1 METVNLILGIT
12 ASVLSIVSVIWTA
25 KTARTVK
32 NMSRNATGGD
42 SSVNTVGNKNRIN
55 NGR

>member
-1 METVNLILGIT
+1 METTNLILGIT
-12 ASVLSIVSVIWTA
+12 ASILSIISVIWAA

-42 SSVNTVGNKNRIN
+42 DSINTVGNKNRIN

>member
-1 METVNLILGIT
+1 METINLILGIT
-12 ASVLSIVSVIWTA
+12 ASVLSIVSVVWTA

-32 NMSRNATGGD
+32 NMSRSATGGD

>member
-1 METVNLILGIT
+1 METINLILGIA
-12 ASVLSIVSVIWTA
+12 ASVLSIFSVIWTA

-32 NMSRNATGGD
+32 NMPRNATGGD
-42 SSVNTVGNKNRIN
+42 SSVNTVGNKNSIT